1 MPDVDLL
8 HSPCQSAT
16 KQHPLALESPF
27 PLALHNRLFRSCF
40 SPPHPTRLWQ
50 RPCSPGRCIFPPI
63 PCPSIPFPQCGIPS
77 SSHSPNPKPL
87 LCTNQAHRL
96 ERRRMA
102 WGGGHPCAPNPIPS
116 FPLLLATTFS
126 FTGVICST
134 ATPLGLDFRSLIAA
148 CLRLKCSLG
157 RYQDKYIIKIII
169 FQLS

>member
-102 WGGGHPCAPNPIPS
+102 WGGGHPVLQTPFPPS
-116 FPLLLATTFS
+116 HCSWPPHSALQELSAAQQRRLVWIS
-126 FTGVICST
+126 GV
-134 ATPLGLDFRSLIAA
+134 
-148 CLRLKCSLG
+148 
-157 RYQDKYIIKIII
+157 
-169 FQLS
+169 